1 MKESNRYLVKDLA
14 IITSDDLVSIN
25 FEVIKE

>member
-14 IITSDDLVSIN
+14 IIISDDLVSIN